1 MKEDKKQSVS
11 AFFAGF
17 QSVFELGGFINQSS
31 NGVSQKDYLMGLI
44 KGREDDALNLRND
57 WKKILS
63 VDLNQSNVIGG
74 CDGGAKRSSNKNRKS
89 AK

>member
-1 MKEDKKQSVS
+1 VDKKKSVN

-17 QSVFELGGFINQSS
+17 QSVFGLGGFINQSC
-31 NGVSQKDYLMGLI
+31 NGVSQREYLMGLI

-63 VDLNQSNVIGG
+63 VDLNQSKVIGE
-74 CDGGAKRSSNKNRKS
+74 CDGGAKRTSNKNRKS